1 MAYQS
6 IADTQPR
13 GRVAGK
19 VLGFCQALRM
29 NHTAAI
35 EAYADARL
43 FDRTGWLTGSERRR
57 SRRVPLHWT
66 LYLACKGSGHRLRT
80 TTININKDGFYCLL
94 DQPLSP
100 GKQIDCD
107 IVIPAHRS
115 QDPEDVVYLRCRAQV
130 VRVEKIGGATEF
142 GVACQIEDYCLIC
155 RASPQLQF

>member
-1 MAYQS
+1 
-6 IADTQPR
+6 
-13 GRVAGK
+13 
-19 VLGFCQALRM
+19 M

-35 EAYADARL
+35 EAYTDARL

-100 GKQIDCD
+100 GEQIDCD